1 MKAST
6 VNKTRGASNVAKGKV
21 KEVAGKATGSARLE
35 LKGKAQREVGKVQ
48 RAVGKRQDAR
58 GA

>member
-21 KEVAGKATGSARLE
+21 KEVTGKATNSGRLE
-35 LKGKAQREVGKVQ
+35 LKGRAQKEVGKIQ

-58 GA
+58 GE

>member
-6 VNKTRGASNVAKGKV
+6 VNKGRGAANVVKGKT
-21 KEVAGKATGSARLE
+21 KEIAGKAVGSPRLE
-35 LKGKAQREVGKVQ
+35 AKGKAQKAVGKVQ

>member
-6 VNKTRGASNVAKGKV
+6 ENKSRGAANIAKGKV
-21 KEVAGKATGSARLE
+21 KEIAGKAVRSPKLE
-35 LKGKAQREVGKVQ
+35 LKGKAQKEVGKVQ

-58 GA
+58 GE

>member
-6 VNKTRGASNVAKGKV
+6 VNKGRGATNVAKGKI
-21 KEVAGKATGSARLE
+21 KEVAGKATNSTRLE
-35 LKGKAQREVGKVQ
+35 LKGKAQKEVGKIQ

-58 GA
+58 GE

>member
-6 VNKTRGASNVAKGKV
+6 INKTRGASNVAKGKV
-21 KEVAGKATGSARLE
+21 KEVAGKATNARRLE
-35 LKGKAQREVGKVQ
+35 AKGNAQKTVGKIQREVGKRQ
-48 RAVGKRQDAR
+48 AVR

>member
-6 VNKTRGASNVAKGKV
+6 VNKGRGAANVVKGKV
-21 KEVAGKATGSARLE
+21 KEVAGKAVGSPRLE
-35 LKGKAQREVGKVQ
+35 AKGKAQKAVGKVQ
-48 RAVGKRQDAR
+48 RAVGKRQEVR